1 MATGT
6 PHRAKK
12 TKKNR
17 KHGRNSVFC
26 LYYKNSNRR
35 EKNKVKKLTKHL
47 ARFVNDNCAKVALG
61 NTKVVLG
68 LK

>member
-17 KHGRNSVFC
+17 KHGRNAHFC
-26 LYYKNSNRR
+26 LQYRNRNR
-35 EKNKVKKLTKHL
+35 EVLNKVVRLKKHL
-47 ARFVNDNCAKVALG
+47 VRFPNDVCAKAAMEAA
-61 NTKVVLG
+61 KAAS
-68 LK
+68 